1 MRRLYERG
9 MPDQEIRTMYEFIDW
24 TMILPEAL
32 EDKFWHELK
41 TFEESQKMA
50 YVTNAER
57 IGIKKGIEQGME
69 RKARDLALKMLREGL
84 EVETIARITDLSIEQ
99 LQQLQAQ

>member
-50 YVTNAER
+50 YVTLNASASR
-57 IGIKKGIEQGME
+57 KVLSKVWKGKLVIWP
-69 RKARDLALKMLREGL
+69 
-84 EVETIARITDLSIEQ
+84 
-99 LQQLQAQ
+99 